1 MFPLHSRLQLH
12 SSGFFPGEQ
21 GSKYKAICI
30 CTYERMALGWLTF
43 LPVAAFRKQALR
55 TNDGYGFNRNTR
67 IRSKAEYGRPDF
79 TSVNLRVIQV
89 TVSLQHIRNSQAANE
104 ILFLNEVDA
113 QLEIPGLSRSSLQKQ
128 ATLGLGECVVIRAVR
143 FLMCICDFALLLC
156 PREHSLKSLAI
167 P

>member
-67 IRSKAEYGRPDF
+67 IRSKAEYGRPYF
-79 TSVNLRVIQV
+79 STSVDLRVVQV
-89 TVSLQHIRNSQAANE
+89 TVSLQRIRNSRAANE

-113 QLEIPGLSRSSLQKQ
+113 QLEIPAEAITLQFTK
-128 ATLGLGECVVIRAVR
+128 ASNARPGK
-143 FLMCICDFALLLC
+143 MCCHQSGQIVNVY
-156 PREHSLKSLAI
+156 S
-167 P
+167 

>member
-30 CTYERMALGWLTF
+30 CTCERMALGWLIF

-55 TNDGYGFNRNTR
+55 TNDCYGFNRNKR
-67 IRSKAEYGRPDF
+67 IRSKAEYGRPNF
-79 TSVNLRVIQV
+79 STSVDLRLIQV

-104 ILFLNEVDA
+104 ILLLNEVDA
-113 QLEIPGLSRSSLQKQ
+113 QLEIPAEAITLQFTK
-128 ATLGLGECVVIRAVR
+128 ASNARPGR
-143 FLMCICDFALLLC
+143 MCC
-156 PREHSLKSLAI
+156 H
-167 P
+167 